1 MKIDPNKLLISETF
15 YSIQGEGKTTGVPSV
30 FIRLTH
36 CNLSCGFSQKYVND
50 YRRGKIPEV
59 TAGTIKGDL
68 HGQGVANWTCDSMPV
83 WIRGREWEFQE
94 LIDKWKEEGIYA
106 DICKGLIH
114 LIWTGGEPTI
124 PGHQD
129 SISNF
134 NKYWEETEQNE
145 HGESWLHATVFQEI
159 ETNGTIY
166 IYPDLSMFLNQI
178 NCSAKLSNSGMAENQ
193 RINPKA
199 IQRIME
205 HNNYQFKFVVSNE
218 DDIEEMFVDYINPHK
233 IPLENVC
240 CMPGMDKQSEYFE
253 RTRWIMEMAKKYKFR
268 ATTRQHIAAW
278 NQATGV

>member
-15 YSIQGEGKTTGVPSV
+15 YSVQGEGKTTGVPSV

-59 TAGTIKGDL
+59 TSGTIKGDL
-68 HGQGVANWTCDSMPV
+68 HEQGISNWTCDSMPV

-94 LIDKWKEEGIYA
+94 LIDKWKEEGIYD
-106 DICKGLIH
+106 DIISGIIH

-129 SISNF
+129 SITNF
-134 NKYWEETEQNE
+134 LSFLLEQTNEKYNPYWQ
-145 HGESWLHATVFQEI
+145 VFSEI

-166 IYPDLSMFLNQI
+166 IYDDLHDYLKQI
-178 NCSAKLSNSGMAENQ
+178 NCSAKLSNSGMSKAQ
-193 RINPKA
+193 RINEKA
-199 IQRIME
+199 LIRIMD
-205 HNNYQFKFVVSNE
+205 HPNYQFKFVVSNE